1 MKIRS
6 KIIDLVDLHPSKMA
20 CITSSMSLH
29 SSYLKRK
36 KDHDAYSAYISA
48 KGNAEY
54 KINKGIF
61 LVKLS
66 LAESQSQ
73 ITTFCQDDDREVI
86 VHGRLVE
93 FDKGLVMTILA
104 NPTKM

>member
-1 MKIRS
+1 
-6 KIIDLVDLHPSKMA
+6 MA
-20 CITSSMSLH
+20 YIASSMSLN

-36 KDHDAYSAYISA
+36 KNHDAYSAYISA

-54 KINKGIF
+54 NINKGIF
-61 LVKLS
+61 LVKIS
-66 LAESQSQ
+66 VAESKSQ

-86 VHGRLVE
+86 VHGRLMKFE
-93 FDKGLVMTILA
+93 KGLVMTILA